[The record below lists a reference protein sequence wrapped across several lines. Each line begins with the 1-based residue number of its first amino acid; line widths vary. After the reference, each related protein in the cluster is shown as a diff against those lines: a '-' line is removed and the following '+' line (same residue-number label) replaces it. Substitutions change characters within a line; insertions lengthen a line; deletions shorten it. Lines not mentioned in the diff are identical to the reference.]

1 MDFGKAF
8 TFVFDDPDWLKKVAV
23 NALIGLIPFV
33 GQIYLLGWG
42 LEVARRIATRS
53 GPPLPD
59 VDFGTYLGHGFKA
72 FVVTLVYTVP
82 IFVITIPMVVVAV
95 VAENA
100 GIDRDV
106 ANIILL
112 IVNLGGGLLILV
124 YSLVMGLLLPAAMTR
139 AVVFGSIRDG
149 LQFGEVI
156 GLVRAA
162 PVAYLLT
169 LVGTLLAGT
178 LASLVGSLACGV
190 GIIFTLA
197 YQQVVT
203 GHFYGQAYLQGSA
216 RD

>member
-8 TFVFDDPDWLKKVAV
+8 TFVFDDPDWLKKVAI
-23 NALIGLIPFV
+23 NALIGLIPLI

-53 GPPLPD
+53 ITPLPD

-72 FVVTLVYTVP
+72 FVVALVYTVP
-82 IFVITIPMVVVAV
+82 IFVITIPIVVVAA

-100 GIDRDV
+100 GVDRDV
-106 ANIILL
+106 ANVILL
-112 IVNLGGGLLILV
+112 VINLGGGLLILL

-149 LQFGEVI
+149 LQFGKVF

-169 LVGTLLAGT
+169 LVGTLLAGM

-197 YQQVVT
+197 YQQLVT
-203 GHFYGQAYLQGSA
+203 GHFYGQAYLEGSA
-216 RD
+216 RA

>member
-8 TFVFDDPDWLKKVAV
+8 TFVFDDPDWLKKVAI
-23 NALIGLIPFV
+23 NALIGLIPLI

-53 GPPLPD
+53 GIPLPD

-72 FVVTLVYTVP
+72 FVVALVYTVP
-82 IFVITIPMVVVAV
+82 IFVITIPIVVVAA

-100 GIDRDV
+100 GVDRDV
-106 ANIILL
+106 ANVILL
-112 IVNLGGGLLILV
+112 VINLGGGLLILL

-149 LQFGEVI
+149 LQFGKVF

-169 LVGTLLAGT
+169 LVGTLLAGM

-197 YQQVVT
+197 YQQLVT
-203 GHFYGQAYLQGSA
+203 GHFYGQAYLEGSA
-216 RD
+216 RA